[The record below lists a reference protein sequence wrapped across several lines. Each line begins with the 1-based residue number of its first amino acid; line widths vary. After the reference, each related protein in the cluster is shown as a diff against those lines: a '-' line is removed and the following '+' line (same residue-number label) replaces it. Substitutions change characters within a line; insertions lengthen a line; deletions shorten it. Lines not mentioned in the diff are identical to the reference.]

1 MCFIWFAHCSQ
12 IVLEEKHLTI
22 LPIRQYSKSSKGE
35 GEYNI
40 LNCISN
46 RESLSQ
52 ISIWHSIIQN
62 LTLKVN
68 WKQTDSQHPCW
79 SALGYCSEARI
90 TWTYMF
96 FCNSAYT
103 YSVQAWDLET
113 RISSHHRLT
122 KCCYFGK
129 VTLLSLPFLTI
140 FLMLNSNILI

>member
-68 WKQTDSQHPCW
+68 WKQTESQHPCW

-96 FCNSAYT
+96 FCNSAYIYT
-103 YSVQAWDLET
+103 VFRPEIWRPEFHPTTDWQNAV
-113 RISSHHRLT
+113 ISGKLLYFHCLSWPFFWCLILT
-122 KCCYFGK
+122 F
-129 VTLLSLPFLTI
+129 
-140 FLMLNSNILI
+140 